1 MERLRLQKVNKKL
14 AAEKDDLSAQLAAEK
29 DGFSA
34 QLASS
39 GQRLSAAEGA
49 ARDSSQ
55 AQLLLQ
61 AQVSELQVRVSELQA
76 ASAELSETRR
86 RLGVAEARLVQLEGV
101 EVGLKEAERERDVLR
116 EKVRRPLLYSV
127 IESGSGIVSG
137 RRCVS
142 SDPV

>member
-1 MERLRLQKVNKKL
+1 MYCHLPATLPFPSSVLKCHRLQKVNKKL

-34 QLASS
+34 QLASA
-39 GQRLSAAEGA
+39 GLRLSTAEGA

-86 RLGVAEARLVQLEGV
+86 RLGVAEARLVLLEGV
-101 EVGLKEAERERDVLR
+101 EVGLKEAERERDLLR
-116 EKVRRPLLYSV
+116 EKVCLL
-127 IESGSGIVSG
+127 
-137 RRCVS
+137 
-142 SDPV
+142 

>member
-1 MERLRLQKVNKKL
+1 MKCRRLQKVNKKL

-34 QLASS
+34 QLASA

-61 AQVSELQVRVSELQA
+61 AQVLELQARVSELQA
-76 ASAELSETRR
+76 ASAELSETRK
-86 RLGVAEARLVQLEGV
+86 RLGVAEARLVQLDGV
-101 EVGLKEAERERDVLR
+101 EVGLKEAERERDLLR
-116 EKVRRPLLYSV
+116 EKVKLWPLKGKTTY
-127 IESGSGIVSG
+127 
-137 RRCVS
+137 
-142 SDPV
+142 